1 LAEPH
6 SKRDNF
12 EVAESLIKKPLTR
25 ASSGRSTRDYPSM
38 ISDHK
43 HNYSYSIA
51 MHPNRK
57 EIEWCEEVARPW

>member
-1 LAEPH
+1 
-6 SKRDNF
+6 
-12 EVAESLIKKPLTR
+12 VAESLIKKPLTR
-25 ASSGRSTRDYPSM
+25 ASSGKSAWDYPSM

-57 EIEWCEEVARPW
+57 RR

>member
-1 LAEPH
+1 
-6 SKRDNF
+6 
-12 EVAESLIKKPLTR
+12 
-25 ASSGRSTRDYPSM
+25 M